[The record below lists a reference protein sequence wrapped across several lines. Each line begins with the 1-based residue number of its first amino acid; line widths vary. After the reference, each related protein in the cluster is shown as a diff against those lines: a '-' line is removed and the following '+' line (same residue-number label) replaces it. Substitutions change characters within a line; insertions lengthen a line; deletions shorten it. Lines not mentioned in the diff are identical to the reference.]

1 MLKKF
6 VIASVAGLLF
16 STSTWAIP
24 INVLEG
30 ATVTLNG
37 TYGVLR
43 TQTTW
48 VTKPVADAST
58 LVDGIFLPVKTLW
71 NDGSVWWDQTVAGS
85 TNNNI
90 VIDFGDVY
98 DIIGFIVQADDNDT
112 YLIEYWS
119 STSWISAWNIPA
131 VGGWGDQTRPNKL
144 DNTEI
149 YELASPISTDM
160 LRFTCT
166 GGDFYC
172 SVTEIQAFTIPEPG
186 TLALLG
192 IGLIGMGLARRRRT
206 V

>member
-24 INVLEG
+24 INVLDG

-43 TQTTW
+43 TSTPW

-71 NDGSVWWDQTVAGS
+71 NDGSVWWDQTVARS

-90 VIDFGDVY
+90 VIDLGDVY

-119 STSWISAWNIPA
+119 STSWISAWSIPA

-149 YELASPISTDM
+149 FELASPISTDM

-172 SVTEIQAFTIPEPG
+172 GVTEIQAYGIPEPG

-192 IGLIGMGLARRRRT
+192 IGLFGMGLARRRQ
-206 V
+206 VV